1 MLHML
6 VHRTLV
12 INQVIKLQNRLKG
25 RKWDMDKKLKI
36 SIIVGTCALLCV
48 GIAWFMLGGKSS
60 NKQAPGELNVVDSSA
75 SATTV
80 EPQKDVKTTSNV
92 VTNTNSE
99 TQTTSA
105 PSIKEKA
112 SEYLNKFGGNLHE
125 GLSEER
131 IAEITKWKHD
141 EEKMNEKST
150 LVVSQ
155 HPQNEKDDE
164 KFTEFTVIAKNL
176 QATSESD
183 SNEVKDGILEKLH
196 KAASDLT
203 KVAKTSASAYDV
215 DGIAND
221 YFYRVHTGVMSFVLW
236 LGNDWTMDD
245 GSLKVYQY
253 TIAWKKGDKVMGYM
267 MGTYYKT
274 PKSTELVSFSM
285 TQLGSEDN
293 YNQRERGK
301 IK

>member
-1 MLHML
+1 
-6 VHRTLV
+6 
-12 INQVIKLQNRLKG
+12 
-25 RKWDMDKKLKI
+25 MDKKLKI

-48 GIAWFMLGGKSS
+48 GIAWFMFGGKSS
-60 NKQAPGELNVVDSSA
+60 NKQAPGELHVVESSGGTT
-75 SATTV
+75 TTV
-80 EPQKDVKTTSNV
+80 ESQKDVKTTSNIA
-92 VTNTNSE
+92 TQTNSE

-176 QATSESD
+176 QATSESNSGD
-183 SNEVKDGILEKLH
+183 VKDGILEKLH

-245 GSLKVYQY
+245 GSLKVYKYDDDVYQY